1 MCCAFSSVSYS
12 SHYYDNT
19 TEGGRDLVHLMVW
32 GCVPSWRGRH
42 GSRSHWA
49 VGKEWQKEA
58 WLPFPFLFSLE
69 PRPVERCCPHS
80 VDLPASVKASWKHSH
95 RHTQRSFHGDFK
107 SHHYNNEDWQ
117 SQSQPCQLD
126 LQTHKAIR
134 AFHPLPQ
141 SPVSTSYCSIS
152 KSSIAFRSPD
162 TFETREK
169 FLTLRACK
177 IKKSKQQNKSYTSNE
192 IWQSSHFHCKRGEH
206 KHS

>member
-1 MCCAFSSVSYS
+1 M
-12 SHYYDNT
+12 
-19 TEGGRDLVHLMVW
+19 
-32 GCVPSWRGRH
+32 
-42 GSRSHWA
+42 
-49 VGKEWQKEA
+49 VGKASQQVTLSSWEGVA
-58 WLPFPFLFSLE
+58 GGSSAPFPLFYSVWNPSPWNSAAHIRWIFLLQL
-69 PRPVERCCPHS
+69 R
-80 VDLPASVKASWKHSH
+80 LPEI
-95 RHTQRSFHGDFK
+95 TQRGFHGDSK
-107 SHHYNNEDWQ
+107 SYHFNNEDWQ

-169 FLTLRACK
+169 FLPLRACK
-177 IKKSKQQNKSYTSNE
+177 IKKNKQQNKSYTSNE

-206 KHS
+206 RHS